1 MKHSH
6 LPGSLPEPPAAQQL
20 AKRLN
25 DGYNR
30 IEVARQKSEDV
41 EAWEDFWI
49 DLLHQYEESC
59 DTAYEASVPLG
70 RYAPTT

>member
-6 LPGSLPEPPAAQQL
+6 LPGSLPEPPAAQQI

-25 DGYNR
+25 DGYTR
-30 IEVARQKSEDV
+30 IEVARQNGEDV
-41 EAWEDFWI
+41 EAWQDFWI

-70 RYAPTT
+70 RYAPKE

>member
-30 IEVARQKSEDV
+30 IEVARQNGEDV
-41 EAWEDFWI
+41 EAWESFWLT
-49 DLLHQYEESC
+49 LLAEYEQAC
-59 DTAYEASVPLG
+59 DDHYNRSIPLG